1 MRCHWR
7 EHRFLSLRQ
16 AAGFTVML
24 PLVPVIEEVT
34 VSVLVIVREPT
45 VFKVALKVPTPLVN
59 VESEGS
65 TACASLLVKCAVPA

>member
-1 MRCHWR
+1 MVFAVVVPALATPD
-7 EHRFLSLRQ
+7 ELV
-16 AAGFTVML
+16 FTVMF

-59 VESEGS
+59 VESEGG